1 MAGAPKEL
9 WAVFSRLVKGF
20 VWSPFL
26 RQEFRFFIAK
36 MNRDDLTTLGG
47 MIKAGKITPVVD
59 RRYPLAET
67 AAAIAYVEEGHARGK
82 VVITVE

>member
-9 WAVFSRLVKGF
+9 WAVLGRLVKAF
-20 VWSPFL
+20 AWSPFL

-47 MIKAGKITPVVD
+47 LIQAGKITPVID

-67 AAAIAYVEEGHARGK
+67 AGAIAYVEEGHARGK

>member
-9 WAVFSRLVKGF
+9 WAVFTRLLKAF

-26 RQEFRFFIAK
+26 RQKFQFFIANI
-36 MNRDDLTTLGG
+36 NRHDLTTFCEL
-47 MIKAGKITPVVD
+47 IKAGEVTPVID

-67 AAAIAYVEEGHARGK
+67 ADAIAYVEEGHARAK
-82 VVITVE
+82 VVITLE

>member
-36 MNRDDLTTLGG
+36 MNRDDLTMLGG
-47 MIKAGKITPVVD
+47 MIKA
-59 RRYPLAET
+59 
-67 AAAIAYVEEGHARGK
+67 
-82 VVITVE
+82 